1 MEEPAL
7 LTAVLLFVASSVEAG
22 IAGVEASLH
31 FAGLGILHSIDEP
44 AHCSAQQQLCVHLP
58 GLSRASVP
66 GAKMTWIW
74 YEVMGFS
81 FNQPVVLG
89 QDMVGFARLNRAQ
102 KIVEAA
108 PCLCSFDML

>member
-22 IAGVEASLH
+22 IAGVEASKMQVL
-31 FAGLGILHSIDEP
+31 ASSILLMNLLI
-44 AHCSAQQQLCVHLP
+44 AQLNSSYVYIYQDGNEQRS
-58 GLSRASVP
+58 GATRASVP
-66 GAKMTWIW
+66 GAIRPLF
-74 YEVMGFS
+74 YF
-81 FNQPVVLG
+81 L

-108 PCLCSFDML
+108 LTCFAALT